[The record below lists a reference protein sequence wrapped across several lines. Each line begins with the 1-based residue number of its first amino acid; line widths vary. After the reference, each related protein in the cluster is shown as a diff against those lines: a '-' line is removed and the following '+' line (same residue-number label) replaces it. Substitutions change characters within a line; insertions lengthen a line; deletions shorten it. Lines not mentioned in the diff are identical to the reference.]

1 MKTPTTTANVTTVL
15 AACLTLA
22 NIALAQSVPTPAV
35 KTVKSDPIV
44 LTPFEVAS
52 DQDNGYAATE
62 TLAGTRMRTSL
73 RDVGASLT
81 ILTPEFLRDL
91 GVNSFE
97 QALLYTPS
105 VDSTEGDNTDAN
117 RAGGTQMRF
126 GTGQSYSIRGFNTNA
141 GNQSISHDF
150 FTALEP
156 TDNYNLERITLSLGP
171 NALLIGVGNPQGTAV
186 TSTKRAQL
194 QRRKTEVQT
203 QADSNGSL
211 RVAIDHNQPLIKDKL
226 AFRLNLLHDE
236 AREFR
241 KYEGKN
247 QERLTLSISAKPWA
261 NTKLTLNHESY
272 SLGTNASSLVWGFD
286 GGALRWA
293 AAGKPT
299 IDFTPAGQTWTD
311 TRPYLDATGKPIP
324 VARGVVDT
332 DGFVDSRNDFD
343 PNLVLAQITGNTQ
356 VYTVGLNLPNP
367 MINTRYQGQLSGATF
382 GGVSSANY
390 QSANPWAMF
399 GLSKSTNL
407 NGGTWKDPSSA
418 QHGRW
423 SQLLL
428 EQKIAEGLYLELGG
442 NLALYNQSQ
451 APNFFTTVT
460 IDPNRYLPN
469 GSPNPGYLVPY
480 ADNAQMQFRPIKNRS
495 AEYRATL
502 SYELDLTKRHSWFGK
517 HNFAGLY
524 QTTRSDADQD
534 LTRVFN
540 LATVGLPASGGWSS
554 DAVNAGNGLQ
564 TRAYFVNGN
573 VPVLPDSVQVL
584 NNLAQLNSYGK
595 LLGATA
601 NESAPLNLSRI
612 SFLNPLKSKFTSKAF
627 SFGWQARWF
636 DGKLVTVVGYRKD
649 DTKSYGVPTVRNVA
663 NPAIPGSATDPLK
676 KTFALAQDIPYNDQ
690 PSIVADGQ
698 SRTYGGVYHVLPWL
712 SLTYNRSSNFLPV
725 PNASWVDPLGR
736 PAPNSL
742 GKTVDYGVRFS
753 LLQGRLALGVNQFTT
768 SADNQ
773 SRNANASVGGT
784 RNILS
789 RLRTNY
795 KVPGDPYFRDL
806 AEAGG
811 YPVDTG
817 NTSDTWSY
825 VAEGY
830 EMNLVYNPS
839 RNWRV
844 SLSGSVNTNKLGTHL
859 EAVGAYLYAD
869 SKYQGLGTW
878 KKFASELRK
887 IEAGQASS
895 IFNLNPA
902 TATAKAQAA
911 ADALYLEQQTAA
923 QEKSY
928 LDDVALNGVTTARN
942 GKYALNGLVTR
953 VFNEGRLK
961 GWTVGGNYRWRS
973 ENTIGY
979 QRLTDTAGV
988 PNGRVDVRRPLFGK
1002 ELWDLGAMVSYQ
1014 RRIFSNVNLRTQL
1027 NIQNLPNWQT
1037 PRLVRSD
1044 YDTNAIYGTTNAI
1057 VPVLWELRR
1066 PRNYVLTATFE
1077 F

>member
-1 MKTPTTTANVTTVL
+1 MKSLSTHSWLAWIIVTLGSPAAIAQTVP
-15 AACLTLA
+15 AA
-22 NIALAQSVPTPAV
+22 PAPARASSEAV
-35 KTVKSDPIV
+35 L
-44 LTPFEVAS
+44 LTPFEVS
-52 DQDNGYAATE
+52 SEKDNGYAATE
-62 TLAGTRMRTSL
+62 TLAGTRMRTNL

-91 GVNSFE
+91 GVNSFD

-105 VDSTEGDNTDAN
+105 VDATEGDNTDAN

-186 TSTKRAQL
+186 TTTKRAQL
-194 QRRKTEVQT
+194 LRRKTEVQT
-203 QADSNGSL
+203 QADTNGSL
-211 RVAIDHNQPLIKDKL
+211 RLAVDHIQPLIKDKL
-226 AFRLNLLHDE
+226 GFRLNLLHDE

-247 QERLTLSISAKPWA
+247 QERLTVSVSAKPWA

-286 GGALRWA
+286 GSALRWA

-299 IDFTPAGQTWTD
+299 IDFVPAGQTWTA
-311 TRPYLDATGKPIP
+311 TRPYLDANGRPVP
-324 VARGVVDT
+324 VARGVVDP
-332 DGFVDSRNDFD
+332 DGLVDSRNDFD

-356 VYTVGLNLPNP
+356 MYTVGLNLPNP
-367 MINTRYQGQLSGATF
+367 MINTRYQGTLSAATF

-390 QSANPWAMF
+390 QSANPWATF

-423 SQLLL
+423 SQLML
-428 EQKIAEGLYLELGG
+428 EQKLAEGLFLELGG
-442 NLALYNQSQ
+442 NLALYNQSL

-460 IDPNRYLPN
+460 IDPNRYLPD

-502 SYELDLTKRHSWFGK
+502 SYELDLTRHHRWFGR

-524 QTTRSDADQD
+524 QTTHSDADQD

-540 LATVGLPASGGWSS
+540 LATVGLPAAGGWSG

-564 TRAYFVNGN
+564 TRTYFVNGN

-584 NNLAQLNSYGK
+584 NNLSKLNSYGR

-601 NESAPLNLSRI
+601 NESAPLNLTRI
-612 SFLNPLKSKFTSKAF
+612 SFLNPLKSKFTSKAI
-627 SFGWQARWF
+627 SLGWQARWF
-636 DGKLVTVVGYRKD
+636 DGRLVTVVGFRGD
-649 DTKSYGVPTVRNVA
+649 DTKSYGVPTVRNVVH
-663 NPAIPGSATDPLK
+663 PTIPGSATDPLK
-676 KTFALAQDIPYNDQ
+676 QTFALAKDVPYNAQ

-784 RNILS
+784 RAILG

-839 RNWRV
+839 RHWRV

-859 EAVGAYLYAD
+859 EAVGAYLYTD
-869 SKYQGLGTW
+869 SKFQGLGTW
-878 KKFASELRK
+878 KKFASELGK

-895 IFNLNPA
+895 VFNLDPA
-902 TATAKAQAA
+902 NATAKAQAA
-911 ADALYLEQQTAA
+911 ADALFLEQQTAA

-961 GWTVGGNYRWRS
+961 GWTVGGNFRWRS

-979 QRLTDTAGV
+979 QRLTDPAGV
-988 PNGRVDVRRPLFGK
+988 PNGRIDVNRPLLGDQF
-1002 ELWDLGAMVSYQ
+1002 WDLGAMVSHQ
-1014 RRIFSNVNLRTQL
+1014 RRIFRDVNLRTQL
-1027 NIQNLPNWQT
+1027 NIQNLPNWQS

-1044 YDTNAIYGTTNAI
+1044 YDTNAVYGSTNAI

>member
-1 MKTPTTTANVTTVL
+1 V
-15 AACLTLA
+15 
-22 NIALAQSVPTPAV
+22 S
-35 KTVKSDPIV
+35 
-44 LTPFEVAS
+44 
-52 DQDNGYAATE
+52 
-62 TLAGTRMRTSL
+62 
-73 RDVGASLT
+73 
-81 ILTPEFLRDL
+81 
-91 GVNSFE
+91 
-97 QALLYTPS
+97 
-105 VDSTEGDNTDAN
+105 
-117 RAGGTQMRF
+117 
-126 GTGQSYSIRGFNTNA
+126 
-141 GNQSISHDF
+141 
-150 FTALEP
+150 
-156 TDNYNLERITLSLGP
+156 
-171 NALLIGVGNPQGTAV
+171 
-186 TSTKRAQL
+186 
-194 QRRKTEVQT
+194 
-203 QADSNGSL
+203 
-211 RVAIDHNQPLIKDKL
+211 
-226 AFRLNLLHDE
+226 
-236 AREFR
+236 AR
-241 KYEGKN
+241 
-247 QERLTLSISAKPWA
+247 PWA

-286 GGALRWA
+286 GSALRWA

-299 IDFTPAGQTWTD
+299 IDFVPAGQTWTA

-324 VARGVVDT
+324 VARGVVDP

-343 PNLVLAQITGNTQ
+343 PNLVLAQIGGNTQ

-367 MINTRYQGQLSGATF
+367 MINTRYQGQLSAATF
-382 GGVSSANY
+382 GGVSNPNY

-407 NGGTWKDPSSA
+407 NGGTWDDPSSA

-423 SQLLL
+423 SQLML
-428 EQKIAEGLYLELGG
+428 EQKLAEGLFLELGG

-460 IDPNRYLPN
+460 IDPNRYLPD

-502 SYELDLTKRHSWFGK
+502 SYELDLTKRHRWFGQ

-540 LATVGLPASGGWSS
+540 LATVGLPASGGWSG
-554 DAVNAGNGLQ
+554 DAVNGGNGLQ

-612 SFLNPLKSKFTSKAF
+612 SFLNALKSKFTSKAF
-627 SFGWQARWF
+627 SLGWQARWF
-636 DGKLVTVVGYRKD
+636 DGRLVTVAGYRAD

-663 NPAIPGSATDPLK
+663 HPAIPGSATDPLK
-676 KTFALAQDIPYNDQ
+676 RTFALAQDVPYNDQ

-712 SLTYNRSSNFLPV
+712 SLTYNRSNNFLPV

-742 GKTVDYGVRFS
+742 GQTVDYGLRFS

-773 SRNANASVGGT
+773 SRNANGSVGGT
-784 RNILS
+784 RAILG

-795 KVPGDPYFRDL
+795 KVPGDPYFKDL

-839 RNWRV
+839 RHWRV

-887 IEAGQASS
+887 IEAGQTSS

-911 ADALYLEQQTAA
+911 EDALFIEQQTAA
-923 QEKSY
+923 QEKTY

-942 GKYALNGLVTR
+942 GKYAFNGLVTR

-961 GWTVGGNYRWRS
+961 GWTVGGNFRWRS

-979 QRLTDTAGV
+979 QRLTNAAGV
-988 PNGRVDVRRPLFGK
+988 PNGRIDVDRPLHGDQF
-1002 ELWDLGAMVSYQ
+1002 WDLGAMVSYQ
-1014 RRIFSNVNLRTQL
+1014 RRIFNHVNLRTQL

-1044 YDTNAIYGTTNAI
+1044 YDTNAVYGTTNAI

>member
-1 MKTPTTTANVTTVL
+1 MIVMLGSPAAVAQTVP
-15 AACLTLA
+15 AA
-22 NIALAQSVPTPAV
+22 PAPARASSEAV
-35 KTVKSDPIV
+35 L
-44 LTPFEVAS
+44 LTPFEVS
-52 DQDNGYAATE
+52 SEKDNGYAATE
-62 TLAGTRMRTSL
+62 TLAGTRMRTNL

-91 GVNSFE
+91 GVNSFD

-105 VDSTEGDNTDAN
+105 VDATEGDNTDAN

-186 TSTKRAQL
+186 TTTKRAQL
-194 QRRKTEVQT
+194 LRRKTEVQT
-203 QADSNGSL
+203 QADTNGSMRL
-211 RVAIDHNQPLIKDKL
+211 AIDHNQPLIKDKL
-226 AFRLNLLHDE
+226 GFRLNLLHDE

-247 QERLTLSISAKPWA
+247 QERLTVSMSAKPWA

-272 SLGTNASSLVWGFD
+272 SLGSNASSLVWGFD
-286 GGALRWA
+286 GSALRWA

-299 IDFTPAGQTWTD
+299 IDFVPAGQTWTA
-311 TRPYLDATGKPIP
+311 TRPYLDANGRPVP
-324 VARGVVDT
+324 VARGVVDP
-332 DGFVDSRNDFD
+332 DGLVDSRNDFD
-343 PNLVLAQITGNTQ
+343 PNLVLAQIGGNTQ

-367 MINTRYQGQLSGATF
+367 MINTRYQGQLSAATF
-382 GGVSSANY
+382 GGVSSPNY
-390 QSANPWAMF
+390 QSANPWATF

-423 SQLLL
+423 SQLML
-428 EQKIAEGLYLELGG
+428 EQKLAEGLFLELGG
-442 NLALYNQSQ
+442 NLALYNQSL

-460 IDPNRYLPN
+460 IDPNRYLPD

-502 SYELDLTKRHSWFGK
+502 SYELDLTRHHRWFGR

-540 LATVGLPASGGWSS
+540 LATVGLPAAGGWSG

-564 TRAYFVNGN
+564 TRTYFVNGN

-584 NNLAQLNSYGK
+584 NNLTKLNSYGR

-612 SFLNPLKSKFTSKAF
+612 SFLNPLKSKFTSKAI
-627 SFGWQARWF
+627 SLRWQARWF
-636 DGKLVTVVGYRKD
+636 DGRLVTVVGYRGD
-649 DTKSYGVPTVRNVA
+649 DTQSYGVPTARNVVH
-663 NPAIPGSATDPLK
+663 PAIPGSASDPLK
-676 KTFALAQDIPYNDQ
+676 QTFALAKDVPYNAQ

-753 LLQGRLALGVNQFTT
+753 FLEGRLALGVNQFTT

-784 RNILS
+784 RAILG

-859 EAVGAYLYAD
+859 EAVGAYLYTD
-869 SKYQGLGTW
+869 SKFQGLGTW
-878 KKFASELRK
+878 KKFASELRR

-895 IFNLNPA
+895 VFNLDPA
-902 TATAKAQAA
+902 NATAKAQAA
-911 ADALYLEQQTAA
+911 ADALFLEQQTAA

-961 GWTVGGNYRWRS
+961 GWTVGGNFRWRS

-979 QRLTDTAGV
+979 QRLTDPAGV
-988 PNGRVDVRRPLFGK
+988 PNGRIDVNRPLLGDQF
-1002 ELWDLGAMVSYQ
+1002 WDLGAMVSHQ
-1014 RRIFSNVNLRTQL
+1014 RRIFRDVNLRTQL
-1027 NIQNLPNWQT
+1027 NIQNLPNWQS

-1044 YDTNAIYGTTNAI
+1044 YDTNAVYGSTNAI

>member
-1 MKTPTTTANVTTVL
+1 MISLPRLTTL
-15 AACLTLA
+15 AAGLA
-22 NIALAQSVPTPAV
+22 FVAIPAGAQTVPPPPATSPTGAV
-35 KTVKSDPIV
+35 V
-44 LTPFEVAS
+44 LTPFEVSS
-52 DQDNGYAATE
+52 DKDTGYAATE
-62 TLAGTRMRTSL
+62 TLAGTRMRTNL

-91 GVNSFE
+91 GVNSFD

-105 VDSTEGDNTDAN
+105 VDSSEGDNTDAN

-194 QRRKTEVQT
+194 LRRKTEVQT
-203 QADSNGSL
+203 QADTNGSL
-211 RVAIDHNQPLIKDKL
+211 RLAIDHNQPLIKDKL
-226 AFRLNLLHDE
+226 GFRLNLLHDE

-247 QERLTLSISAKPWA
+247 QERLTLSVSAKPWA
-261 NTKLTLNHESY
+261 NTKLTLNHENY

-286 GGALRWA
+286 GSALRWA

-299 IDFTPAGQTWTD
+299 IDFVPAGQTWTA

-324 VARGVVDT
+324 VARGVVDP

-343 PNLVLAQITGNTQ
+343 PNLVLTQIGGNTQ

-367 MINTRYQGQLSGATF
+367 MINTRYQGQLSAATF
-382 GGVSSANY
+382 GGVSNPNY

-407 NGGTWKDPSSA
+407 NGGTWDDPSSA

-423 SQLLL
+423 SQLML
-428 EQKIAEGLYLELGG
+428 EQKLAEGLFLELGG

-460 IDPNRYLPN
+460 IDPNRYLPD

-502 SYELDLTKRHSWFGK
+502 SYELDLTKRHRWFGQ

-540 LATVGLPASGGWSS
+540 LATVGLPASGGWSG
-554 DAVNAGNGLQ
+554 DAVNGGNGLQ

-627 SFGWQARWF
+627 SLGWQARWF
-636 DGKLVTVVGYRKD
+636 DGRLVTVAGYRAD

-663 NPAIPGSATDPLK
+663 HPAIPGSATDPLK
-676 KTFALAQDIPYNDQ
+676 RTFALAQDVPYNDQ

-712 SLTYNRSSNFLPV
+712 SLTYNRSNNFLPV

-736 PAPNSL
+736 SAPNSL
-742 GKTVDYGVRFS
+742 GQTVDYGLRFS

-773 SRNANASVGGT
+773 SRNANGSVGGT
-784 RNILS
+784 RAILG

-795 KVPGDPYFRDL
+795 KVPGDPYFKDL

-839 RNWRV
+839 RHWRV

-887 IEAGQASS
+887 IEAGQTSS

-911 ADALYLEQQTAA
+911 EDALFIEQQTAA
-923 QEKSY
+923 QEKTY

-942 GKYALNGLVTR
+942 GKYAFNGLVTR

-961 GWTVGGNYRWRS
+961 GWTVGGNFRWRS

-979 QRLTDTAGV
+979 QRLTNAAGV
-988 PNGRVDVRRPLFGK
+988 PNGRIDVDRPLHGDQF
-1002 ELWDLGAMVSYQ
+1002 WDLGAMVSYQ

-1027 NIQNLPNWQT
+1027 NIQNLPNWQS

-1044 YDTNAIYGTTNAI
+1044 YDTNAVYGTTNAV

>member
-1 MKTPTTTANVTTVL
+1 MKSASTRSWLACMIVTLGSPAAVAQTVP
-15 AACLTLA
+15 AA
-22 NIALAQSVPTPAV
+22 PAPARASSEAV
-35 KTVKSDPIV
+35 L
-44 LTPFEVAS
+44 LTPFEVS
-52 DQDNGYAATE
+52 SEKDNGYAATE
-62 TLAGTRMRTSL
+62 TLAGTRMRTNL

-91 GVNSFE
+91 GVNSFD

-105 VDSTEGDNTDAN
+105 VDTTEGDNTDAN

-186 TSTKRAQL
+186 TTTKRAQL
-194 QRRKTEVQT
+194 LRRKTEVQT
-203 QADSNGSL
+203 QADTNGSMRL
-211 RVAIDHNQPLIKDKL
+211 AIDHNQPLIKDKL
-226 AFRLNLLHDE
+226 GFRLNLLHDE

-247 QERLTLSISAKPWA
+247 QERLTVSVSAKPWA

-286 GGALRWA
+286 GSALRWA

-299 IDFTPAGQTWTD
+299 IDFVPAGQTWTA
-311 TRPYLDATGKPIP
+311 TRPYLDANGRPVP
-324 VARGVVDT
+324 VARGVVDP
-332 DGFVDSRNDFD
+332 DGLVDSRNDFD
-343 PNLVLAQITGNTQ
+343 PNLVLAQIGGNTQ

-367 MINTRYQGQLSGATF
+367 MINTRYQGQLSAATF

-390 QSANPWAMF
+390 QSANPWATF

-423 SQLLL
+423 SQLML
-428 EQKIAEGLYLELGG
+428 EQKLAEGLFLELGG
-442 NLALYNQSQ
+442 NLALYNQSL

-460 IDPNRYLPN
+460 IDPNRYLPD

-502 SYELDLTKRHSWFGK
+502 SYELDLTRHHRWFGR

-540 LATVGLPASGGWSS
+540 LATVGLPAAGGWSG

-564 TRAYFVNGN
+564 TRTYFVNGN

-584 NNLAQLNSYGK
+584 NNLTKLNSYGR

-612 SFLNPLKSKFTSKAF
+612 SFLNPLKSKFTSKAI
-627 SFGWQARWF
+627 SLGWQARWF
-636 DGKLVTVVGYRKD
+636 DGRLVTVVGYRGD
-649 DTKSYGVPTVRNVA
+649 DTQSYGVPTVRNVVH
-663 NPAIPGSATDPLK
+663 PAIPGSASDPLK
-676 KTFALAQDIPYNDQ
+676 QTFALAKDVPYNAQ

-753 LLQGRLALGVNQFTT
+753 FLEGRLALGVNQFTT

-784 RNILS
+784 RAILG

-859 EAVGAYLYAD
+859 EAVGAYLYTD
-869 SKYQGLGTW
+869 SKFQGLGTW
-878 KKFASELRK
+878 KKFASELRR

-895 IFNLNPA
+895 VFNLDPA
-902 TATAKAQAA
+902 NATAKAQAA
-911 ADALYLEQQTAA
+911 ADALFLEQQTAA

-942 GKYALNGLVTR
+942 GKYALNGLMTR

-961 GWTVGGNYRWRS
+961 GWTVGGNFRWRS

-979 QRLTDTAGV
+979 QRLTDPAGV
-988 PNGRVDVRRPLFGK
+988 PNGRIDVNRPLLGDQF
-1002 ELWDLGAMVSYQ
+1002 WDLGAMVSHQ
-1014 RRIFSNVNLRTQL
+1014 RRIFRDVNLRTQL
-1027 NIQNLPNWQT
+1027 NIQNLPNWQS

-1044 YDTNAIYGTTNAI
+1044 YDTNAVYGSTNAI

>member
-1 MKTPTTTANVTTVL
+1 MIPLPRLTTL
-15 AACLTLA
+15 AAGLA
-22 NIALAQSVPTPAV
+22 FVAIPVVAQTVPSPPATSPTGAV
-35 KTVKSDPIV
+35 V
-44 LTPFEVAS
+44 LTPFEVSS
-52 DQDNGYAATE
+52 DKDNGYAATE
-62 TLAGTRMRTSL
+62 TLAGTRMRTNL

-91 GVNSFE
+91 GVNSFD

-105 VDSTEGDNTDAN
+105 VDSSEGDNTDAN

-150 FTALEP
+150 FSALEP

-186 TSTKRAQL
+186 TTTKRAQL

-203 QADSNGSL
+203 QADTNGSL
-211 RVAIDHNQPLIKDKL
+211 RLAIDHNQPLIKDKL
-226 AFRLNLLHDE
+226 GFRLNLLHDE

-247 QERLTLSISAKPWA
+247 QERLTLSVSARPWA
-261 NTKLTLNHESY
+261 HTKLTLNHENY

-299 IDFTPAGQTWTD
+299 IDFVPAGQTWTA

-324 VARGVVDT
+324 VARGVVDP

-343 PNLVLAQITGNTQ
+343 PNLVLAQIGGNTQ

-367 MINTRYQGQLSGATF
+367 MINTRYQGQLSAATF
-382 GGVSSANY
+382 GGVSNPNY

-407 NGGTWKDPSSA
+407 NGGTWDDPSSA

-423 SQLLL
+423 SQLML
-428 EQKIAEGLYLELGG
+428 EQKLAEGLFLELGG

-460 IDPNRYLPN
+460 IDPNRYLPD

-502 SYELDLTKRHSWFGK
+502 SYELDLTKRHRWFGQ

-540 LATVGLPASGGWSS
+540 LATVGLPASGGWSG
-554 DAVNAGNGLQ
+554 DAVNGGNGLQ

-627 SFGWQARWF
+627 SLGWQARWF
-636 DGKLVTVVGYRKD
+636 DGRLVTVAGYRAD

-663 NPAIPGSATDPLK
+663 HPAIPGSATDPLK
-676 KTFALAQDIPYNDQ
+676 RTFALAQDVPYNDQ

-712 SLTYNRSSNFLPV
+712 SLTYNRSNNFLPV

-742 GKTVDYGVRFS
+742 GQTVDYGLRFS

-773 SRNANASVGGT
+773 SRNANGSVGGT
-784 RNILS
+784 RAILG

-795 KVPGDPYFRDL
+795 KVPGDPYFKDL

-839 RNWRV
+839 RHWRV

-887 IEAGQASS
+887 IEAGQTSS

-911 ADALYLEQQTAA
+911 EDALFIEQQTAA
-923 QEKSY
+923 QEKTY

-942 GKYALNGLVTR
+942 GKYAFNGLVTR

-961 GWTVGGNYRWRS
+961 GWTVGGNFRWRS

-979 QRLTDTAGV
+979 QRLTNAAGV
-988 PNGRVDVRRPLFGK
+988 PNGRIDVDRPLHGDQF
-1002 ELWDLGAMVSYQ
+1002 WDLGAMVSYQ
-1014 RRIFSNVNLRTQL
+1014 RRVFNNVNLRTQL
-1027 NIQNLPNWQT
+1027 NIQNLPNWQS

-1044 YDTNAIYGTTNAI
+1044 YDTNAVYGTTNAI

>member
-1 MKTPTTTANVTTVL
+1 MISLPRLTTL
-15 AACLTLA
+15 AAGLA
-22 NIALAQSVPTPAV
+22 FVAIPVVAQTVPSPPATSPTGAV
-35 KTVKSDPIV
+35 V
-44 LTPFEVAS
+44 LTPFEVSS
-52 DQDNGYAATE
+52 DKDTGYAATE
-62 TLAGTRMRTSL
+62 TLAGTRMRTNL

-91 GVNSFE
+91 GVNSFD

-105 VDSTEGDNTDAN
+105 VDSSEGDNTDAN

-194 QRRKTEVQT
+194 LRRKTEVQT
-203 QADSNGSL
+203 QADTNGSL
-211 RVAIDHNQPLIKDKL
+211 RLAIDHNQPLIKDKL
-226 AFRLNLLHDE
+226 GFRLNLLHDE

-247 QERLTLSISAKPWA
+247 QERLTLSVSARPWA
-261 NTKLTLNHESY
+261 NTKLTLNHENY

-286 GGALRWA
+286 GSALRWA

-299 IDFTPAGQTWTD
+299 IDFVPAGQTWTA

-324 VARGVVDT
+324 VARGVVDP

-343 PNLVLAQITGNTQ
+343 PNLVLAQIGGNTQ

-367 MINTRYQGQLSGATF
+367 MINTRYQGQLSAATF
-382 GGVSSANY
+382 GGVSSPNY

-407 NGGTWKDPSSA
+407 NGGTWDDPSSA

-423 SQLLL
+423 SQLML
-428 EQKIAEGLYLELGG
+428 EQKLAEGLFLELGG

-460 IDPNRYLPN
+460 IDPNRYLPD

-502 SYELDLTKRHSWFGK
+502 SYELDLTKRHRWFGQ

-540 LATVGLPASGGWSS
+540 LATVGLPASGGWSG

-601 NESAPLNLSRI
+601 NEQAPLNLSRI

-627 SFGWQARWF
+627 SLGWQARWF
-636 DGKLVTVVGYRKD
+636 DGRLVTVAGYRAD

-663 NPAIPGSATDPLK
+663 HPAIPGSATDPLK
-676 KTFALAQDIPYNDQ
+676 RTFALAQDIPYNDQ

-712 SLTYNRSSNFLPV
+712 SLTYNRSNNFLPV

-742 GKTVDYGVRFS
+742 GQTVDYGLRFS
-753 LLQGRLALGVNQFTT
+753 LLQGRLALGVSQFTT

-784 RNILS
+784 RAILG

-911 ADALYLEQQTAA
+911 EDALFIEQQTAA

-942 GKYALNGLVTR
+942 GKYAFNGLVTR

-961 GWTVGGNYRWRS
+961 GWTVGGNFRWRS

-988 PNGRVDVRRPLFGK
+988 PNGRIDVNRPLHGDQF
-1002 ELWDLGAMVSYQ
+1002 WDLGAMVSYQ
-1014 RRIFSNVNLRTQL
+1014 RRVFNNVNLRTQL

-1044 YDTNAIYGTTNAI
+1044 YDTNAIYGTTNAV

>member
-1 MKTPTTTANVTTVL
+1 MISLPRLTTL
-15 AACLTLA
+15 AAGLA
-22 NIALAQSVPTPAV
+22 FVAIPAGAQTVPPPPATSPTGAV
-35 KTVKSDPIV
+35 V
-44 LTPFEVAS
+44 LTPFEVSS
-52 DQDNGYAATE
+52 DKDNGYAATE
-62 TLAGTRMRTSL
+62 TLAGTRMRTNL

-91 GVNSFE
+91 GVNSFD

-105 VDSTEGDNTDAN
+105 VDSSEGDNTDAN

-150 FTALEP
+150 FAALEP

-194 QRRKTEVQT
+194 LRRKTEVQT
-203 QADSNGSL
+203 QADTNGSL
-211 RVAIDHNQPLIKDKL
+211 RLAIDHNQPLIKDKL
-226 AFRLNLLHDE
+226 GFRLNLLHDE

-247 QERLTLSISAKPWA
+247 QERLTLSVSARPWA
-261 NTKLTLNHESY
+261 NTKLTLNHENY

-286 GGALRWA
+286 GSALRWA

-299 IDFTPAGQTWTD
+299 IDFVPAGQTWTA

-324 VARGVVDT
+324 VARGVVDP

-343 PNLVLAQITGNTQ
+343 PNLVLAQIGGNTQ

-367 MINTRYQGQLSGATF
+367 MINTRYQGQLSAATF
-382 GGVSSANY
+382 GGVSSPNY

-407 NGGTWKDPSSA
+407 NGGTWDDPSSA

-423 SQLLL
+423 SQLML
-428 EQKIAEGLYLELGG
+428 EQKLAEGLFLELGG

-460 IDPNRYLPN
+460 IDPNRYLPD

-502 SYELDLTKRHSWFGK
+502 SYELDLTKRHRWFGQ

-540 LATVGLPASGGWSS
+540 LATVGLPASGGWSG

-601 NESAPLNLSRI
+601 NEQAPLNLSRI

-627 SFGWQARWF
+627 SLGWQARWF
-636 DGKLVTVVGYRKD
+636 DGRLVTVAGYRAD

-663 NPAIPGSATDPLK
+663 HPAIPGSATDPLK
-676 KTFALAQDIPYNDQ
+676 RTFALAQDIPYNDQ

-712 SLTYNRSSNFLPV
+712 SLTYNRSNNFLPV

-742 GKTVDYGVRFS
+742 GQTVDYGLRFS
-753 LLQGRLALGVNQFTT
+753 LLQGRLALGVSQFTT

-784 RNILS
+784 RAILG

-844 SLSGSVNTNKLGTHL
+844 SLSGSINTNKLGTHL

-911 ADALYLEQQTAA
+911 EDALFIEQQTAA

-942 GKYALNGLVTR
+942 GKYAFNGLVTR

-961 GWTVGGNYRWRS
+961 GWTVGGNFRWRS

-988 PNGRVDVRRPLFGK
+988 PNGRIDVNRPLHGDQF
-1002 ELWDLGAMVSYQ
+1002 WDLGAMVSYQ
-1014 RRIFSNVNLRTQL
+1014 RRVFNNVNLRTQL

-1044 YDTNAIYGTTNAI
+1044 YDTNAIYGTTNAV

>member
-1 MKTPTTTANVTTVL
+1 MISLPRLTTL
-15 AACLTLA
+15 AAGLA
-22 NIALAQSVPTPAV
+22 FVAIPVVAQTVPSPPATSPTGAV
-35 KTVKSDPIV
+35 V
-44 LTPFEVAS
+44 LTPFEVSS
-52 DQDNGYAATE
+52 DKDTGYAATE
-62 TLAGTRMRTSL
+62 TLAGTRMRTNL

-91 GVNSFE
+91 GVNSFD

-105 VDSTEGDNTDAN
+105 VDSSEGDNTDAN

-150 FTALEP
+150 FAALEP

-194 QRRKTEVQT
+194 LRRKTEVQT
-203 QADSNGSL
+203 QADTNGSL
-211 RVAIDHNQPLIKDKL
+211 RLAIDHNQPLIKDKL
-226 AFRLNLLHDE
+226 GFRLNLLHDE

-247 QERLTLSISAKPWA
+247 QERLTLSVSARPWA
-261 NTKLTLNHESY
+261 NTKLTLNHENY

-286 GGALRWA
+286 GSALRWA

-299 IDFTPAGQTWTD
+299 IDFVPAGQTWTA

-324 VARGVVDT
+324 VARGVVDP

-343 PNLVLAQITGNTQ
+343 PNLVLAQIGGNTQ

-367 MINTRYQGQLSGATF
+367 MINTRYQGQLSAATF
-382 GGVSSANY
+382 GGVSNSNY

-407 NGGTWKDPSSA
+407 NGGTWDDPSSA

-423 SQLLL
+423 SQLML
-428 EQKIAEGLYLELGG
+428 EQKLAEGLFLELGG

-460 IDPNRYLPN
+460 IDPNRYLPD

-502 SYELDLTKRHSWFGK
+502 SYELDLTKRHRWFGK

-540 LATVGLPASGGWSS
+540 LATVGLPASGGWSG

-627 SFGWQARWF
+627 SLGWQARWF
-636 DGKLVTVVGYRKD
+636 DGRLVTVAGYRAD

-663 NPAIPGSATDPLK
+663 HPAIPGSATDPLK
-676 KTFALAQDIPYNDQ
+676 RTFALAQDVPYNDQ

-712 SLTYNRSSNFLPV
+712 SLTYNRSNNFLPV

-742 GKTVDYGVRFS
+742 GQTVDYGLRFS

-773 SRNANASVGGT
+773 SRNANGSVGGT
-784 RNILS
+784 RAILG

-795 KVPGDPYFRDL
+795 KVPGDPYFKDL

-911 ADALYLEQQTAA
+911 EDALFIEQQTAA
-923 QEKSY
+923 QEKTY

-942 GKYALNGLVTR
+942 GKYAFNGLVTR

-961 GWTVGGNYRWRS
+961 GWTVGGNFRWRS

-979 QRLTDTAGV
+979 QRLTNAAGV
-988 PNGRVDVRRPLFGK
+988 PNGRIDVDRPLHGDQF
-1002 ELWDLGAMVSYQ
+1002 WDLGAMVSYQ

-1027 NIQNLPNWQT
+1027 NIQNLPNWQS

-1044 YDTNAIYGTTNAI
+1044 YDTNAVYGTTNAI

>member
-1 MKTPTTTANVTTVL
+1 MIPLPRLTTL
-15 AACLTLA
+15 AAGLA
-22 NIALAQSVPTPAV
+22 FVAIPVVAQTVPSPPATSPTGAV
-35 KTVKSDPIV
+35 V
-44 LTPFEVAS
+44 LTPFEVSS
-52 DQDNGYAATE
+52 DKDNGYAATE
-62 TLAGTRMRTSL
+62 TLAGTRMRTNL

-91 GVNSFE
+91 GVNSFD

-105 VDSTEGDNTDAN
+105 VDSSEGDNTDAN

-150 FTALEP
+150 FSALEP

-186 TSTKRAQL
+186 TTTKRAQL

-203 QADSNGSL
+203 QADTNGSL
-211 RVAIDHNQPLIKDKL
+211 RLAIDHNQPLIKDKL
-226 AFRLNLLHDE
+226 GFRLNLLHDE

-247 QERLTLSISAKPWA
+247 QERLTLSVSARPWA
-261 NTKLTLNHESY
+261 HTKLTLNHENY

-299 IDFTPAGQTWTD
+299 IDFVPAGQTWTA

-324 VARGVVDT
+324 VARGVVDP

-343 PNLVLAQITGNTQ
+343 PNLVLAQIGGNTQ

-367 MINTRYQGQLSGATF
+367 MINTRYQGQLSAATF
-382 GGVSSANY
+382 GGVSNPNY

-407 NGGTWKDPSSA
+407 NGGTWDDPSSA

-423 SQLLL
+423 SQLML
-428 EQKIAEGLYLELGG
+428 EQKLAEGLFLELGG

-460 IDPNRYLPN
+460 IDPNRYLPD

-502 SYELDLTKRHSWFGK
+502 SYELDLTKRHRWFGQ

-540 LATVGLPASGGWSS
+540 LATVGLPASGGWSG
-554 DAVNAGNGLQ
+554 DAVNGGNGLQ

-627 SFGWQARWF
+627 SLGWQARWF
-636 DGKLVTVVGYRKD
+636 DGRLVTVAGYRAD

-663 NPAIPGSATDPLK
+663 HPAIPGSATDPLK
-676 KTFALAQDIPYNDQ
+676 RTFALAQDVPYNDQ

-712 SLTYNRSSNFLPV
+712 SLTYNRSNNFLPV

-742 GKTVDYGVRFS
+742 GQTVDYGLRFS

-773 SRNANASVGGT
+773 SRNANGSVGGT
-784 RNILS
+784 RAILG

-795 KVPGDPYFRDL
+795 KVPGDPYFKDL

-839 RNWRV
+839 RHWRV

-878 KKFASELRK
+878 KKFASELRQV
-887 IEAGQASS
+887 EAGQTSS

-911 ADALYLEQQTAA
+911 EDALFIEQQTAA
-923 QEKSY
+923 QEKTY

-942 GKYALNGLVTR
+942 GKYAFNGLVTR

-961 GWTVGGNYRWRS
+961 GWTVGGNFRWRS

-979 QRLTDTAGV
+979 QRLTNAAGV
-988 PNGRVDVRRPLFGK
+988 PNGRIDVDRPLHGDQF
-1002 ELWDLGAMVSYQ
+1002 WDLGAMVSYQ
-1014 RRIFSNVNLRTQL
+1014 RRVFNNVNLRTQL
-1027 NIQNLPNWQT
+1027 NIQNLPNWQS

-1044 YDTNAIYGTTNAI
+1044 YDTNAVYGTTNAI